1 MRTRWSALIVALL
14 VWTAGLITTG
24 GKADG
29 ELNRREQLGKLLFFD
44 ESLSARGNQSCA
56 GCHDPNVGWTGGIE
70 AFNRRGSVYEGSI
83 PGRFGNR
90 KPPSAAYATVAPR
103 FRLVD
108 DDHHEFLG
116 GNFWDGRATGDRLGN
131 PAADQALGPFLNP
144 LEQALPDAAALV
156 DTVCKGA
163 HGALF
168 REVWGSAACEDA
180 ARGYEFIALAIA
192 AYEGSSDVNRF
203 SSKYDAVLA
212 GTAQLSPEE
221 RRGLDLFG
229 GKGRC
234 ASCHPH
240 TRGPNGEPPL
250 FTDFKFDNIG
260 VPRNSANPF
269 YANTEANP
277 AGDAWID
284 EGLGGFLATEPAHA
298 RHAQMNMGKHRS
310 PSLRNVDLRP
320 SPGFVK
326 AYGHNGY
333 FKSLE
338 QIVHFYNTRD
348 MLPVCAGAKLRPGV
362 DCWPKPEVAANL
374 NKEELGNLGLTGAE
388 ERAIVAFLRTL
399 SDGYTGRPLQ

>member
-1 MRTRWSALIVALL
+1 MRARWFAPLLALL
-14 VWTAGLITTG
+14 VWSVGLVTG
-24 GKADG
+24 GRHANA

-56 GCHDPNVGWTGGIE
+56 SCHDPKAGWTGGIE
-70 AFNRRGSVYEGSI
+70 PFNRRGSVYEGSM

-90 KPPSAAYATVAPR
+90 KPQSAAYATVAPR
-103 FRLVD
+103 FRVID
-108 DDHHEFLG
+108 DEFLG

-156 DTVCKGA
+156 ARVCKGSYV
-163 HGALF
+163 ALF
-168 REVWGSAACEDA
+168 KEIWGVAACEDA
-180 ARGYEFIALAIA
+180 ARGYEFIALTIA
-192 AYEGSSDVNRF
+192 AYEGSADVNRF

-212 GTAQLSPEE
+212 GTAGLLPEE
-221 RRGLDLFG
+221 RRGLELFA

-240 TRGPNGEPPL
+240 TRGANGEPPL

-260 VPRNSANPF
+260 VPRNPANPF
-269 YANTEANP
+269 YANEEANS
-277 AGDAWID
+277 AGEAWID
-284 EGLGGFLATEPAHA
+284 EGLGGFLATQPGHA
-298 RHAQMNMGKHRS
+298 RHSEVNMGKHRS
-310 PSLRNVDLRP
+310 PTLRNVDLRP
-320 SPGFVK
+320 FPGFVK

-338 QIVHFYNTRD
+338 QMVHFYNTRD
-348 MLPVCAGAKLRPGV
+348 VLPGCAGATQRPGV
-362 DCWPKPEVAANL
+362 DCWPNPEVAANL
-374 NKEELGNLGLTGAE
+374 NKDELGKLGLTEAE

-399 SDGYTGRPLQ
+399 SDGYTGHPLR